1 MGTFPFQ
8 AIAARLGKSPADLL
22 IWDPYYCAGGVAKH
36 LVALGFGRVRNENVD
51 FYALISDRR
60 TVPQHDVVV
69 TNPPYSGDHVERLA
83 AFVVANR
90 KPALVLVPDY
100 FATRSFYAATLGS
113 LQPLCLKPNKQYH
126 YWTPL
131 GGWRAFSLYQ
141 SEGRWKRLLTRFE
154 FLAVVIVACV
164 RVGLAGG
171 ASSRGKA
178 GHASHRNVAL
188 GVRTSPFASAWHVA
202 VSQVS

>member
-1 MGTFPFQ
+1 
-8 AIAARLGKSPADLL
+8 
-22 IWDPYYCAGGVAKH
+22 
-36 LVALGFGRVRNENVD
+36 
-51 FYALISDRR
+51 
-60 TVPQHDVVV
+60 VPQHDVVV

-131 GGWRAFSLYQ
+131 GRWRAFSLYEC
-141 SEGRWKRLLTRFE
+141 EGRWKRLLTRFE
-154 FLAVVIVACV
+154 FLAVVSVARV
-164 RVGLAGG
+164 RIGLAGG

-178 GHASHRNVAL
+178 GQASHRNVAL

-202 VSQVS
+202 VSQVCLDLDRWGLHLQSLRPHSFPLQQVLPHADIVSAAGLAELCPGECQILTALPLPRASK